1 MNIRDLQM
9 LKEIAILGGID
20 SEIDVKTSELA
31 RRMGCAQQTASRM
44 VLNLMSLG
52 LIERGP
58 KAKGYTLRLTQ
69 DGVDLLFKEYL
80 DYIRIFEVREKL
92 VFWGMVSSGF
102 GEGHYFVQRKGYQDQ
117 IEAKFGIVPY
127 PGTLNIQVALKE
139 RPKLRLLDVL
149 PCDYLEG
156 FQEQD
161 RSYGRVKC
169 FRATLNN
176 TIDCILVRP
185 EVGGHA
191 DVVELIA
198 DEGLRESQELDD
210 GMWVSIEVEA

>member
-1 MNIRDLQM
+1 MNFRDLQM
-9 LKEIAILGGID
+9 LKEIAMLGGVD
-20 SEIDVKTSELA
+20 SYITVKTGDLA
-31 RRMGCAQQTASRM
+31 RRIGCAQQTASRM
-44 VLNLMSLG
+44 VLNLLSLK
-52 LIERGP
+52 LIERSP
-58 KAKGYTLRLTQ
+58 KARGYDLRLTQ

-117 IEAKFGIVPY
+117 FEAKFGIVPF

-149 PCDYLEG
+149 PCEYLEAFEEEG
-156 FQEQD
+156 
-161 RSYGRVKC
+161 RAYGRVKC
-169 FRATLNN
+169 FRASINN
-176 TIDCILVRP
+176 AVQCILVRP

-198 DEGLRESQELDD
+198 GEGLRETLELDD
-210 GMWVSIEVEA
+210 GMWVSVEVEA